1 MTNSGSF
8 GISTEFV
15 VGMTTKQQQQQAKI
29 NLSKLEKIIR
39 LYFLLFVFWLVL

>member
-1 MTNSGSF
+1 
-8 GISTEFV
+8 
-15 VGMTTKQQQQQAKI
+15 MTTKQQQQQAKI